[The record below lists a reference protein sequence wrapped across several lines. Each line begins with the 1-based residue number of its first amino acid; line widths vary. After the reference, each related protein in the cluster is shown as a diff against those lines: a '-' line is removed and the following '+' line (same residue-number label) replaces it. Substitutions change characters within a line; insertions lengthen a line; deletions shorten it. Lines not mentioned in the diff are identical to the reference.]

1 MKKVVL
7 ILLLIPCFS
16 SAQDIQPSRYTP
28 LNQEGNLS
36 IYFGWNRSAYSL
48 SSISFEGAD
57 YNFTLNDLK
66 ALDKQTEFSFE
77 NYFRLD
83 NITIPQTNMGITYNI
98 NNKVVLSLNVDH
110 MKYKVIRGQATTIDG
125 TINGDYE
132 AWNGTYEN
140 EEILMT
146 NDLLKLEH
154 TDGLNYINIGY
165 SRILLEKSIHK
176 TIGVSANVGGS
187 TGFMLPKTNTE
198 ILGKDRYDE
207 FHLSGY
213 GLGIH
218 SGIKIHLGK
227 PFFFALN
234 AKGGFINMPNIRT
247 TADKNDT
254 ATQHFFYLQG
264 NFIFG
269 FTINAKN
276 IKKPSKQDG
285 RL

>member
-28 LNQEGNLS
+28 LNQEGSLS

-98 NNKVVLSLNVDH
+98 SDKVALSLNVDH
-110 MKYKVIRGQATTIDG
+110 MKYKVIRNQATTIDG
-125 TINGDYE
+125 TINGDYDV
-132 AWNGTYEN
+132 WNGNYNN
-140 EEILMT
+140 EQIIMT
-146 NDLLKLEH
+146 NNLLKLEH
-154 TDGLNYINIGY
+154 TDGLNYVNMGY
-165 SRILLEKSIHK
+165 SRNLIEKNQFK
-176 TIGVSANVGGS
+176 TIAVSTDLGGS
-187 TGFMLPKTNTE
+187 IGFMLPKTNSE
-198 ILGKDRYDE
+198 ILGKDRHDE
-207 FHLSGY
+207 FHLSGF

-218 SGIKIHLGK
+218 SGLKIHIGK
-227 PFFFALN
+227 PLFLGLN

-247 TADKNDT
+247 TANEQDS
-254 ATQHFFYLQG
+254 ASQHFFYLQG
-264 NFIFG
+264 NFVFG

-276 IKKPSKQDG
+276 IKKPSK
-285 RL
+285 

>member
-1 MKKVVL
+1 L
-7 ILLLIPCFS
+7 
-16 SAQDIQPSRYTP
+16 SAQTEEIQSSHNKP
-28 LNQEGNLS
+28 LHKEGNLS

-48 SSISFEGAD
+48 SSISFEGED

-98 NNKVVLSLNVDH
+98 SNKVVLSLNVDH

-140 EEILMT
+140 EEVLMT

-154 TDGLNYINIGY
+154 TDGLNYINFGY

-176 TIGVSANVGGS
+176 TIGISANTGGS
-187 TGFMLPKTNTE
+187 IGFMMPKTNSE
-198 ILGKDRYDE
+198 ISGKDRHDE

-218 SGIKIHLGK
+218 SCIKLHLGR

-247 TADKNDT
+247 TADKKDS
-254 ATQHFFYLQG
+254 ASQHFFYLQG
-264 NFIFG
+264 NFVFG

-276 IKKPSKQDG
+276 IKKPSK
-285 RL
+285 

>member
-1 MKKVVL
+1 
-7 ILLLIPCFS
+7 
-16 SAQDIQPSRYTP
+16 
-28 LNQEGNLS
+28 
-36 IYFGWNRSAYSL
+36 
-48 SSISFEGAD
+48 
-57 YNFTLNDLK
+57 
-66 ALDKQTEFSFE
+66 
-77 NYFRLD
+77 
-83 NITIPQTNMGITYNI
+83 
-98 NNKVVLSLNVDH
+98 
-110 MKYKVIRGQATTIDG
+110 
-125 TINGDYE
+125 
-132 AWNGTYEN
+132 
-140 EEILMT
+140 
-146 NDLLKLEH
+146 
-154 TDGLNYINIGY
+154 
-165 SRILLEKSIHK
+165 
-176 TIGVSANVGGS
+176 
-187 TGFMLPKTNTE
+187 
-198 ILGKDRYDE
+198 LGKDRYDE

-227 PFFFALN
+227 PFFLALN

>member
-28 LNQEGNLS
+28 LNREGSLS

-98 NNKVVLSLNVDH
+98 SDKVALSLNVDH
-110 MKYKVIRGQATTIDG
+110 MKYKVIRNQATTIDG
-125 TINGDYE
+125 TINGDYDV
-132 AWNGTYEN
+132 WNGNYNN
-140 EEILMT
+140 EQIIMT
-146 NDLLKLEH
+146 NNLLKLEH
-154 TDGLNYINIGY
+154 TDGLNYVNMGY
-165 SRILLEKSIHK
+165 SRNLIEKNQFK
-176 TIGVSANVGGS
+176 TIAVSTDLGGS
-187 TGFMLPKTNTE
+187 IGFMLPKTNSE
-198 ILGKDRYDE
+198 ILGKDRHDE
-207 FHLSGY
+207 FHLSGF

-218 SGIKIHLGK
+218 SGLKIHIGK
-227 PFFFALN
+227 PLFLGLN

-247 TADKNDT
+247 TANEQDS
-254 ATQHFFYLQG
+254 ASQHFFYLQG
-264 NFIFG
+264 NFVFG
-269 FTINAKN
+269 FKINAKN
-276 IKKPSKQDG
+276 IKKPSK
-285 RL
+285 